1 MSPRLMMIALSLMV
15 AAGAYDARA
24 QVENV
29 PVQNQVYEY
38 LDRLG
43 VRGILPLASV
53 TMIPMSRAAVAGL
66 LSQAEAK
73 RSDLSPAEAGYLDKF
88 RQEFAREPGLAGD
101 AAGLFN
107 GSPFAELF
115 SEREKY
121 LYHYADS
128 SATLY
133 LEFIGSLEH
142 RGGRRFVRRDHASF
156 ETHGFRASTSGAA
169 RIFCAGDQ
177 RHALWRSELRPLGPP
192 PPHKRQVQRAE
203 LALLD
208 FAEAYLRDLSWF
220 NLNSA
225 GILNSA
231 RLFRQ
236 ADPERQCPALDLIK
250 IDASY
255 GSVRYVSSRLI
266 LLEPEWFAG
275 LGPRSFADGEQVCR
289 DPQAGGIAVGNHERV
304 VFPRR

>member
-142 RGGRRFVRRDHASF
+142 RGRTAIRTTGHASF
-156 ETHGFRASTSGAA
+156 ETHGFRASTSGALGYFAQVTNGTLYGDRNYALSDPRLRTNVKFNELNSPCRFRGSLPA
-169 RIFCAGDQ
+169 RPLLVQSEFG
-177 RHALWRSELRPLGPP
+177 RNSELGTAIPTG
-192 PPHKRQVQRAE
+192 
-203 LALLD
+203 
-208 FAEAYLRDLSWF
+208 
-220 NLNSA
+220 
-225 GILNSA
+225 
-231 RLFRQ
+231 
-236 ADPERQCPALDLIK
+236 
-250 IDASY
+250 
-255 GSVRYVSSRLI
+255 
-266 LLEPEWFAG
+266 
-275 LGPRSFADGEQVCR
+275 
-289 DPQAGGIAVGNHERV
+289 
-304 VFPRR
+304 